1 MDMQDSSMRKQML
14 FYKVSIQQK
23 PFFDTTAQYTNTMF
37 FNTHT
42 QTNFKFQFC
51 EQAHLS

>member
-1 MDMQDSSMRKQML
+1 MDMQDSSMWIKSYL
-14 FYKVSIQQK
+14 KKSIQQK

-42 QTNFKFQFC
+42 QI
-51 EQAHLS
+51 